1 MEKNKTCRR
10 LKTSIWKEVL
20 QDCLPMSAG
29 LIPFGL
35 TCGIMGRT
43 AGLSTFEI
51 TLMSAAVFAGAS
63 QFIAIGMLSSG
74 VASWGLIVLTTFLV
88 NLRHLLMGA
97 YMAPY
102 FLKLPRPLQY
112 LLAFGM
118 VDESYALTVSRIERK
133 GYDVNYN
140 LGVSSLIYII
150 WLLATFLGAL
160 FYQSIPDP
168 LEWGIDFAL
177 PATFMVLLI
186 PRLANRTALIVSL
199 VSALCAVWGALYL
212 PGSWY
217 IIVAAVAATLVG
229 GIMERSK
236 PNER

>member
-1 MEKNKTCRR
+1 MEKNKTYRQQ
-10 LKTSIWKEVL
+10 KTGIWKEVL

-97 YMAPY
+97 SLAPY
-102 FLKLPRPLQY
+102 LLKLPQPLQY

-118 VDESYALTVSRIERK
+118 VDESYALTISRIERK

-140 LGVSSLIYII
+140 IGVSSLIYTI

-160 FYQSIPDP
+160 FYHSIPDP

-199 VSALCAVWGALYL
+199 VSAVCAVLGALYL

-229 GIMERSK
+229 GIMERSNL
-236 PNER
+236 NER